1 MYKIIDIP
9 YGTYLGQ
16 VTDIS
21 AVKIKD
27 KDYVQLQT
35 EIVFGEWHDYFGAA
49 TKAKKLGFSEGC
61 YNCSVALQ
69 TGNTTRISNYIKN
82 YPNRDKILVA
92 IEIEKERYGKENQYH
107 NITNLYDWRTCDT
120 LPSEA
125 KAWAEQHFDDD
136 VYDNTTTAYDML
148 PYALQ
153 YAQVGLKIFPLNPC
167 SKIPLAGTKG
177 FLEATN
183 DIDKIKKWWSD
194 NPFCNIGLATGNG
207 ISVIDV
213 DVGKSDNGIEKDG
226 EESINKWQNDNGQLP
241 ETLIAISGKGGRHLY
256 YKTNNRYSSATGVIK
271 DVDIRSEGGYI
282 VLPPSY
288 HENGNR
294 YRWIE
299 DFSINKIV
307 PANDVVNKFL
317 SFAGNKSS
325 IMTVSNKSSQIKII
339 PPKDILDRL
348 DFNEGSRNDSLY
360 RFGCSLQ
367 GKGVSDIDI
376 SNELTKINLGRCNPP
391 LSVEEVGKIYESV
404 ISKPKGNGKCIGKSI
419 PKVSNEVNKNSENNF
434 DDGTFFLARHI
445 TELGSLTFDEYIEML
460 AEEYPYVNASEN
472 QNTGEI
478 NYYID
483 AHKLAAY
490 IRVND
495 SYFFIESA
503 GEKPVPYWYSNGYY
517 KQCNDLYFLGQ
528 IKKYIEVIDD
538 NLVEPSTLNK
548 VYKLLQTDLGNTV
561 PANKLNSDSNIIN
574 FRNGLLRLDSMEL
587 TKHSPD
593 IISTIQLPCNWNPSP
608 SPCPVFDSFLSTI
621 SSNNAEMVKLLT
633 EYIGYAVS
641 NVPGYLTKKA
651 LFLYGPGNTG
661 KSQYLSLLE
670 KLVGN
675 DNYCSITLQALEM
688 RFGTA
693 SLFGKRVAVAADMG
707 SATIRELEKFK
718 SITGGDIIDFEFKG
732 KDKFNAR
739 YNELFV
745 FCCNELPHFN
755 GDRGDHVY
763 ERMILC
769 NCTNVIPPEQRDRH
783 LLDKLYSEREAII
796 YKSVMALK
804 ELLDRGGAFTEPTEV
819 TENRE
824 AYKTENDTVRQFLVE
839 CTDLCKSDPNAPF
852 YMQAPL
858 TRTSEMY
865 TYYVMWCKD
874 NNNPYTSS
882 QGFRKGLVNYF
893 KVGNI
898 KELEIYNSGIRFY
911 KFRMKSIPMLN
922 KYYSRHR

>member
-1 MYKIIDIP
+1 MPKIIDIP
-9 YGTYLGQ
+9 FGTYLAY
-16 VTDIS
+16 I
-21 AVKIKD
+21 D
-27 KDYVQLQT
+27 KLEIT
-35 EIVFGEWHDYFGAA
+35 EDNLDLKLEVAYGAWRGYFN
-49 TKAKKLGFSEGC
+49 AK
-61 YNCSVALQ
+61 
-69 TGNTTRISNYIKN
+69 
-82 YPNRDKILVA
+82 DKILSPQIPSGAYRRRIIYATNTAEVVNNATGNNKTVVA
-92 IEIEKERYGKENQYH
+92 IVIGEQKYGTENKYH
-107 NITNLYDWRTCDT
+107 NITDVVDWRTCDT
-120 LPSEA
+120 LSPDA
-125 KAWAEQHFDDD
+125 MAWAEQHYDDD
-136 VYDNTTTAYDML
+136 VYDNTPTAYDML

-153 YAQVGLKIFPLNPC
+153 YAQAGLRVFPLTPC
-167 SKIPLAGTKG
+167 DKMPLQGSKGLN
-177 FLEATN
+177 EATN
-183 DIDKIKKWWSD
+183 NLDKIRQWWTTNPFYNIGCATGGNIVVIDIDEGVD
-194 NPFCNIGLATGNG
+194 NNG
-207 ISVIDV
+207 DN
-213 DVGKSDNGIEKDG
+213 KSG
-226 EESINKWQNDNGQLP
+226 EDSITQWQSENGQLP
-241 ETLIAISGKGGRHLY
+241 DTLTAISGKGGRHLY
-256 YKTNNRYSSATGVIK
+256 YRTGDNCRSKTGVIK
-271 DVDIRSEGGYI
+271 NVDIRADGGYI
-282 VLPPSY
+282 VLPPSI
-288 HENGNR
+288 HPNGNR
-294 YRWIE
+294 YTWVD

-307 PANDVVNKFL
+307 SANDIVNKFL
-317 SFAGNKSS
+317 SLAGSKSS

-339 PPKDILDRL
+339 PTTDILDRL

-367 GKGVSDIDI
+367 GKGVSDVDI
-376 SNELTKINLGRCNPP
+376 FNELTKINLSRCNPP
-391 LSVEEVGKIYESV
+391 LSVEEVDKIYNSV

-419 PKVSNEVNKNSENNF
+419 PKVSKGVNKNSENNS

-445 TELGSLTFDEYIEML
+445 TELGTLAFGEYIEML
-460 AEEYPYVNASEN
+460 SEEYPYVNASEN
-472 QNTGEI
+472 QKTGEI
-478 NYYID
+478 CYTINS
-483 AHKLAAY
+483 HKLAAY

-495 SYFFIESA
+495 SYFFIEGA

-528 IKKYIEVIDD
+528 IKKYIEVIDE

-574 FRNGLLRLDSMEL
+574 FRNGLLLLDSMEL
-587 TKHSPD
+587 TEHSPD
-593 IISTIQLPCNWNPSP
+593 IISTIQLPCDWNPSP

-693 SLFGKRVAVAADMG
+693 SLFGKRVAGAADMG

-739 YNELFV
+739 YNGLFV

-783 LLDKLYSEREAII
+783 LLDKLYGEREAII

-839 CTDLCKSDPNAPF
+839 CTDLCKSDPNTPL
-852 YMQAPL
+852 YMRAPL

-865 TYYVMWCKD
+865 AYYVMWCKD

-911 KFRMKSIPMLN
+911 KFRMKSIPILN
-922 KYYSRHR
+922 QYYKKHI